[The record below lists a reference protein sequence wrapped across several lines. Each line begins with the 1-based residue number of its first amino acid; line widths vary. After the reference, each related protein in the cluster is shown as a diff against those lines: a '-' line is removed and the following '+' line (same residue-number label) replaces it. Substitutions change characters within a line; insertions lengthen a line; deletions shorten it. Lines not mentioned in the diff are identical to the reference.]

1 MNIIYAE
8 TFFNDVLLNSQYSDS
23 AYRNEQNPTYIKT
36 MGFYT
41 SGDGGAAVYKVVNN
55 QFTTDWVNDRDYNQV
70 TKKNSTENDIV
81 FYFGQGYLWQY
92 NLDYAFQLV
101 PQNDKV
107 IAEQIGILPNDEGFA
122 RFNRRLINVGFYY
135 TTQNGY
141 VFEFSAGKTYYI
153 TPYVILLHSNT
164 VIEGNN
170 AQIKVI
176 EYDSGQQDIFQ
187 CQNSRDN
194 ILIRNLNIKGRI
206 VKIPKKVKDEETN
219 EETMVEVDGNEDN
232 AFHCCVKNFVLR
244 NVNVDWFSYAFH
256 SFTQNNASSGDDSE
270 FFVPEIINKN
280 WLIDNCT
287 VNNTGMGLNIS
298 EIDGIII
305 KNSRIYSQLSV
316 DDRDHNLYLSS
327 NCSNI
332 RVNNT
337 TLGHVNGGAIH
348 KHYALDNEPYLAD
361 ISRNQFYTDIVMHDA
376 DHCMKFGLIS
386 ENIISDSILATQI
399 NRLLG
404 LSSSWNCIIS
414 NCNLSQTRHIA
425 NLDDA
430 STFIYAENAS
440 HFWMQNSDVYY
451 IGSHRTTKELNNE
464 SYYKKMC
471 EEYPGSKRAF
481 IGENKDIASFWFKFT
496 GCNFGSTFTELEE
509 YFNGFNDCKVKLGE
523 FFDNC
528 ILSFNPS
535 QEVFRFSEINSLL
548 SGLTLRNC
556 YMTNK
561 NSESSQPPFVF
572 LCTFPVATDECEV
585 AKCPL
590 QVTRGCELY
599 KKGKSFPWLHFENN
613 IYNSFGYL
621 NRTSWYYYLKTS
633 LPDGSTHYRPTNNQT
648 GTFIGAYSS
657 NCFRI
662 NNNKIVAM
670 DDLMK
675 NAQLPNADS

>member
-8 TFFNDVLLNSQYSDS
+8 TFFNDVLFNSEYSDS

-36 MGFYT
+36 LGFYT
-41 SGDGGAAVYKVVNN
+41 AGDGGAAVYKVVNN

-107 IAEQIGILPNDEGFA
+107 IAEQIGILPDDEEFA

-141 VFEFSAGKTYYI
+141 VFEFSAGKTYCI
-153 TPYVILLHSNT
+153 TPYRIAIRSNMI
-164 VIEGNN
+164 VEGNN
-170 AQIKVI
+170 AQIVVVN
-176 EYDSGQQDIFQ
+176 YDIGKQGIF
-187 CQNSRDN
+187 CCETPKHS
-194 ILIRNLNIKGRI
+194 IIIRNLNIKGRI
-206 VKIPKKVKDEETN
+206 VKIPKKVKDEVTN
-219 EETMVEVDGNEDN
+219 EETTVEVDGNEDS
-232 AFHCCVKNFVLR
+232 AFHCCGSNFVLR
-244 NVNVDWFSYAFH
+244 NVNVDWFSYAVQ
-256 SFTQNNASSGDDSE
+256 SFTQSYPNEAYA
-270 FFVPEIINKN
+270 VPEIVNQN
-280 WLIDNCT
+280 WLIDNCII
-287 VNNTGMGLNIS
+287 NNTVMGLQIS
-298 EIDGIII
+298 EVDGIMV

-361 ISRNQFYTDIVMHDA
+361 FSRNQFYTDIVMHDA

-414 NCNLSQTRHIA
+414 NCNLSQTRHKTI
-425 NLDDA
+425 DDA
-430 STFIYAENAS
+430 STFIYVENAS

-481 IGENKDIASFWFKFT
+481 IGENKDIASFLFKFT
-496 GCNFGSTFTELEE
+496 GCKIGSIDLDTFPILQLWLNSKSTLSE
-509 YFNGFNDCKVKLGE
+509 YW
-523 FFDNC
+523 DNC
-528 ILSFNPS
+528 IWNLK
-535 QEVFRFSEINSLL
+535 FSRENLFKIQCINSLL
-548 SGLTLRNC
+548 SGFTMRNC
-556 YMTNK
+556 YLK
-561 NSESSQPPFVF
+561 NLSSPKEAPFRY
-572 LCTFPVATDECEV
+572 CCS
-585 AKCPL
+585 
-590 QVTRGCELY
+590 Y
-599 KKGKSFPWLHFENN
+599 KKGLENGICKIHTDCFYANTGKCFPWLRFENTVFDYFSGFSTEN
-613 IYNSFGYL
+613 NWEYLLQTNKSSITSAESAKLSNSYV
-621 NRTSWYYYLKTS
+621 
-633 LPDGSTHYRPTNNQT
+633 
-648 GTFIGAYSS
+648 S
-657 NCFRI
+657 NCYKFTEDLLFNRM
-662 NNNKIVAM
+662 NN
-670 DDLMK
+670 
-675 NAQLPNADS
+675 

>member
-8 TFFNDVLLNSQYSDS
+8 TFFNDVLLNSEYSDS

-107 IAEQIGILPNDEGFA
+107 IAEQIGILPDDEEFA

-141 VFEFSAGKTYYI
+141 VFEFSAGKTYCI
-153 TPYVILLHSNT
+153 TPYRIAIRSNMI
-164 VIEGNN
+164 VEGNN
-170 AQIKVI
+170 AQIKVVN
-176 EYDSGQQDIFQ
+176 YDSGQQDIF
-187 CQNSRDN
+187 CCETPKHS
-194 ILIRNLNIKGRI
+194 IIIRNLNIKGR
-206 VKIPKKVKDEETN
+206 KKLVWVTDEETSKKTLKEVN
-219 EETMVEVDGNEDN
+219 ENEDN
-232 AFHCCVKNFVLR
+232 AFHCCAKNFVLR

-256 SFTQNNASSGDDSE
+256 AFTQDRVQNGDVSE
-270 FFVPEIINKN
+270 YVVPEIVNKN

-287 VNNTGMGLNIS
+287 INNTGMGLNIS
-298 EIDGIII
+298 EVDGIIV
-305 KNSRIYSQLSV
+305 KNSRIYSQLSGS
-316 DDRDHNLYLSS
+316 DREHNLYFSS

-361 ISRNQFYTDIVMHDA
+361 ISRNQFYTDIVIHDA

-386 ENIISDSILATQI
+386 ENIISDNIFATQI
-399 NRLLG
+399 NRLLA
-404 LSSSWNCIIS
+404 LASAWNCIIS

-425 NLDDA
+425 NFDDA

-451 IGSHRTTKELNNE
+451 IGAHRTTKELNNE
-464 SYYKKMC
+464 SYYKQMC
-471 EEYPGSKRAF
+471 EKYPSSKRAF
-481 IGENKDIASFWFKFT
+481 IGENKDIASFLFKFT
-496 GCNFGSTFTELEE
+496 GCKIGSVDLDTFPILQLWLNSKSTLSE
-509 YFNGFNDCKVKLGE
+509 YW
-523 FFDNC
+523 DNC
-528 ILSFNPS
+528 IWNLK
-535 QEVFRFSEINSLL
+535 FSRENLFKIQCINSLL
-548 SGLTLRNC
+548 SGFTMRNC
-556 YMTNK
+556 YLK
-561 NSESSQPPFVF
+561 NLSSPQKAPYRYCCSYKQG
-572 LCTFPVATDECEV
+572 LENGICTIHTDC
-585 AKCPL
+585 AYANTGKC
-590 QVTRGCELY
+590 
-599 KKGKSFPWLHFENN
+599 FPWLRFENTVFDN
-613 IYNSFGYL
+613 FSKFSTKNNWEYLLQVNSNFTTL
-621 NRTSWYYYLKTS
+621 A
-633 LPDGSTHYRPTNNQT
+633 
-648 GTFIGAYSS
+648 GAAKLSNSYVS
-657 NCFRI
+657 NCYKFTEDLLFSRM
-662 NNNKIVAM
+662 NN
-670 DDLMK
+670 LMAK
-675 NAQLPNADS
+675 